1 MEKQDNKDIMER
13 MNDYLLSGRSPL
25 KSKVKKSRHINIRLP
40 DELLETLQ
48 DWSYRN
54 NRSLSHTIR
63 GFLYLAELENLY
75 DLKQW
80 LLNCD
85 DTRDFNDLVK
95 KGGDNNE

>member
-48 DWSYRN
+48 D
-54 NRSLSHTIR
+54 
-63 GFLYLAELENLY
+63 
-75 DLKQW
+75 
-80 LLNCD
+80 
-85 DTRDFNDLVK
+85 
-95 KGGDNNE
+95 